1 MNMSAFENEEF
12 LDKLSKVETT
22 GLSPSSQYLIDKVK
36 RKAEK
41 LRRELDLIA
50 DYIIKLKNRVNV
62 IVEPCKKAAL
72 NVTDCGSILKL
83 FKEVTGVI
91 GSADTEIT
99 MLKVGLTF
107 LGDFIKGTEVEY
119 DQDKSNPGSKNG
131 ENCKFLHTSQVCTD
145 VGSVEIVANNNGA
158 CAYTTLSREETVQ
171 KESMIATTYEKI
183 HSELKS
189 TITRIGEVKMPE
201 ARSTTVLGIES
212 GVTRGKEKMK
222 QELNRKISKSRAKE
236 SGFIKGPDIR
246 PCPEPAQRQTG
257 LTREMRE
264 LNLKHSVAVSSVTVE
279 LHRRQQLEM
288 VKKRLEEY
296 GEPYL
301 VGDYNKFMMTFEI

>member
-1 MNMSAFENEEF
+1 MRNEIEKGDTLLESSVKVGNETSVSTAPSPLPT
-12 LDKLSKVETT
+12 LD
-22 GLSPSSQYLIDKVK
+22 
-36 RKAEK
+36 
-41 LRRELDLIA
+41 
-50 DYIIKLKNRVNV
+50 IILKYTNVNV
-62 IVEPCKKAAL
+62 VRLRTQHASTAPLCSCLAL
-72 NVTDCGSILKL
+72 RTKLTVQVLKL
-83 FKEVTGVI
+83 MKYV
-91 GSADTEIT
+91 A
-99 MLKVGLTF
+99 
-107 LGDFIKGTEVEY
+107 
-119 DQDKSNPGSKNG
+119 
-131 ENCKFLHTSQVCTD
+131 

-264 LNLKHSVAVSSVTVE
+264 LNLKQSVATSSVTVE

-301 VGDYNKFMMTFEI
+301 VGDYNKFMMTFDSGCPAQFWIYANTEALYDLQAFIQVAFMSFF